1 MSNMIKTKSGRW
13 VKLPTDAE
21 NETFQATAIADPD
34 TPLLTDEQMTNMQP
48 LRKLK
53 SAMRA
58 SDINDSSFD
67 IQPSSDDLQ
76 GNHETNYLLSVP
88 GMRESIKNGMTA
100 PIDDCA
106 EDLDW

>member
-1 MSNMIKTKSGRW
+1 MIKTKLGRW
-13 VKLPTDAE
+13 VKLPTDEE
-21 NETFQATAIADPD
+21 NETIQATAIADPD
-34 TPLLTDEQMTNMQP
+34 APLLTDEQMANMQP

-88 GMRESIKNGMTA
+88 GMCESINEGMA
-100 PIDDCA
+100 EPIEDCA
-106 EDLDW
+106 KDIDW

>member
-1 MSNMIKTKSGRW
+1 MSNMLKTKSGRW
-13 VKLPTDAE
+13 VKPPTDEE
-21 NETFQATAIADPD
+21 NKTIQATAIADPD
-34 TPLLTDEQMTNMQP
+34 APLLTDEQMANMQP

-53 SAMRA
+53 SSVRA

-88 GMRESIKNGMTA
+88 SMRESIKEGMA
-100 PIDDCA
+100 EPLDDCDK
-106 EDLDW
+106 DLDW